1 MEGVNIKNLITPVFD
16 ALKNYSDSNPAVFHM
31 PGHKLG
37 KGIPVHFLENPHLLD
52 ITEIPGFDNLH
63 DPVGII
69 KEAQQLAATAYG
81 SDHAFF
87 LVNGSTCGIQAAIMT
102 ICKPGDKLIVAR
114 DCHKSVIGG
123 MMLAGVRPVYI
134 KPGFDRSFGIT
145 TAIDTEDIKKAL
157 LDNPEAAGVLI
168 TRPNY
173 YGVCSDIKA
182 VSELVHSFNKVLI
195 VDEAH
200 GAHLRFSKKLPC
212 SALEH
217 DADICVQSA
226 HKTLPALTQGAYLH
240 VKGTRVDIGMLKY
253 FLRIIETSSP
263 SYIIMAFLDIARAI
277 MQEMGES
284 LINGLLEKLE
294 AFEEKLCG
302 RTGYRIL
309 SHELAENA
317 SIDRTRLVINV
328 ANTGK
333 TGFEVGKILEK
344 KYNIHVEMSDLYNI
358 VCITTVAD
366 TEKEFDRLY
375 SALCG
380 IESSLTKPAESTDI
394 YDREPEIPLQKLELR
409 DVMNAPSVRRKLTEA
424 EGMIS
429 KDIITPYPPGI
440 PLICPG
446 EVVSR
451 DVICYIERI
460 IEAGGVV
467 NGVSDNLEIEVL

>member
-1 MEGVNIKNLITPVFD
+1 MEGVNIKNLITPVFN
-16 ALKNYSDSNPAVFHM
+16 ALKKYSDSNPAVFHM

-37 KGIPVHFLENPHLLD
+37 KGIPVHFLENSHLLD

-145 TAIDTEDIKKAL
+145 TVVETEDIRKAL
-157 LDNPEAAGVLI
+157 LDNPDAAGVLI

-182 VSELVHSFNKVLI
+182 VSELVHSFNRVLI

-200 GAHLRFSKKLPC
+200 GAHLKFSKRLPC

-217 DADICVQSA
+217 DADICIQSA
-226 HKTLPALTQGAYLH
+226 HKTLPAFTQGAYLH
-240 VKGTRVDIGMLKY
+240 VKGSRVDIGMLKY

-277 MQEMGES
+277 MQDMGES
-284 LINGLLEKLE
+284 LINGLLEKLD

-309 SHELAENA
+309 SREYGENA
-317 SIDRTRLVINV
+317 CIDRTRLVINV

-333 TGFEVGKILEK
+333 TGFKVGKILEK
-344 KYNIHVEMSDLYNI
+344 KYNIHVEMSDLFNI
-358 VCITTVAD
+358 VCITTTAD
-366 TEKEFDRLY
+366 TENEFERLY

-380 IESSLTKPAESTDI
+380 IESSLTKRAKSTDI
-394 YDREPEIPLQKLELR
+394 YVSEPEIPLQKLELR
-409 DVMNAPSVRRKLTEA
+409 EVMQAASVRRKLTEA
-424 EGMIS
+424 EGMVS

-440 PLICPG
+440 PVICPG

-451 DVICYIERI
+451 DVIRYIERI
-460 IEAGGVV
+460 IGAGGVV